1 VSPPDHRKL
10 RLGVAGL
17 GRAFSVML
25 PTFTGDARVSLVA
38 AADPRAEAR
47 QRFAADFGGKS
58 YESVEELC
66 ADPTID
72 VVYVATPHQF
82 HAQHAA
88 LAARHGKHLLIEK
101 PIALTLAD
109 CTAIIAAAR
118 GAGVQVVVGHS
129 HSFDGPV
136 RRLRELVVSGQFGAV
151 RMINAIN
158 YTDYLY
164 RPRRPEELDTAQGG
178 GAVFNQAAHQVDMV
192 RMIAGGE
199 VTSVRAA
206 TGAWDR
212 SRPTEGA
219 YAALLTFAKGAFA
232 SLTYNGYG
240 HFDSDEFQGWIGE
253 MGQQKKPYAATPRR
267 RFNSAQDETAFK
279 NAHNYGGRDYRPSA
293 VQATAHP
300 HFGTMLVSCERAD
313 LRALPNGVM
322 IYQNGAALLEEL
334 PLPPV
339 PRAEVIDELYRA
351 VVDGEA
357 PLHDGAWAMA
367 TLEVLLGIL
376 HSAQEGGDVTLKHQI
391 RVP

>member
-25 PTFTGDARVSLVA
+25 PTFAGDARVSLVA

-47 QRFAADFGGKS
+47 QRFTEDFGAKGF
-58 YESVEELC
+58 ESVEELC
-66 ADPTID
+66 DDPAVE

-82 HAQHAA
+82 HAEHAA
-88 LAARHGKHLLIEK
+88 LAARRGKHLLIEK
-101 PIALTLAD
+101 PIALTLDQCAS
-109 CTAIIAAAR
+109 IIDATR
-118 GAGVQVVVGHS
+118 QAGVHLVVGHS
-129 HSFDGPV
+129 HSFDAPV
-136 RRLRELVVSGQFGAV
+136 QRLRELIASGEFGAV
-151 RMINAIN
+151 RMINAID

-192 RMIAGGE
+192 RLIAGGLA
-199 VTSVRAA
+199 TSVRAV

-212 SRPTEGA
+212 TRPTEGA
-219 YAALLTFAKGAFA
+219 YAALLSFANGAFA

-240 HFDSDEFQGWIGE
+240 HFDSDEFEGWVGE
-253 MGQQKKPYAATPRR
+253 MGQQKVPYAGARR
-267 RFNSAQDETAFK
+267 QRFGSAQEEAAYK
-279 NAHNYGGRDYRPSA
+279 NAYNYGGRDYRPA
-293 VQATAHP
+293 AAQATAHQ
-300 HFGTMLVSCERAD
+300 HFGTLLVSCERAD
-313 LRALPNGVM
+313 LRALPDGVM
-322 IYQNGAALLEEL
+322 VCQNGAARHEK
-334 PLPPV
+334 LPPPKV

-351 VVDGEA
+351 VVHGAA

-376 HSAQEGGDVTLKHQI
+376 RSAQEGRDVALNHQI
-391 RVP
+391 HVP

>member
-1 VSPPDHRKL
+1 MSPRDQRKL

-25 PTFTGDARVSLVA
+25 PTFTGDARIALVA
-38 AADPRAEAR
+38 AADPRAGAR
-47 QRFAADFGGKS
+47 QRFTADFGGTS
-58 YESVEELC
+58 YESVEQLC
-66 ADPTID
+66 ADPAID
-72 VVYVATPHQF
+72 VVYVATPHQY

-101 PIALTLAD
+101 PVALTLDD

-129 HSFDGPV
+129 HSFDAPV
-136 RRLRELVVSGQFGAV
+136 RRLRELVASGEFGAV
-151 RMINAIN
+151 RMINAMN

-192 RMIAGGE
+192 RLVAGGQA
-199 VTSVRAA
+199 TSVRAV

-219 YAALLTFAKGAFA
+219 YAALLTFANGAFA

-240 HFDSDEFQGWIGE
+240 HFDSDELQGWIGE
-253 MGQQKKPYAATPRR
+253 MGQKKTPNAGLLRP
-267 RFNSAQDETAFK
+267 RFSSAQEEAAIK
-279 NAHNYGGRDYRPSA
+279 NAHNYGGPDYRPPMA
-293 VQATAHP
+293 QAAAHQ
-300 HFGTMLVSCERAD
+300 HFGTLLVSCERAD

-322 IYQNGAALLEEL
+322 IYQNGAARLDEL
-334 PLPPV
+334 PPPSV
-339 PRAEVIDELYRA
+339 PRADVIDELYRA
-351 VVDGEA
+351 VVHGEA

-376 HSAQEGGDVTLKHQI
+376 RSAQDGHDVALKHQVA
-391 RVP
+391 VP